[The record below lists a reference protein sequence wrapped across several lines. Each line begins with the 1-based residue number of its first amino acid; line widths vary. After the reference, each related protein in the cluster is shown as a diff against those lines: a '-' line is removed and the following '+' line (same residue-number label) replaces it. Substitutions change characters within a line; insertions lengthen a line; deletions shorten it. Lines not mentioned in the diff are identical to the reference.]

1 MVIHLSA
8 KNIAIAAS
16 RPYNVGRG
24 GLMVVQSRN
33 DVGRNRLLYILTIFI
48 SAAGLVTAILQY
60 SASSDGMRAFLLIL
74 GGASVVAIVIGMIQ
88 LYGVPRRSRVLLVHR
103 GEEMIIATNAT
114 HEGFK
119 FRFIRD
125 ILSENMVNFSDADRA
140 QWKFLEEDGYFPALC
155 IRNPKKLLVLRLC
168 TMVFDDV
175 YFVDST
181 NRWEHH
187 DSSSTS
193 EPTFSTPEKPELR
206 GWKGTVSQS

>member
-1 MVIHLSA
+1 
-8 KNIAIAAS
+8 
-16 RPYNVGRG
+16 
-24 GLMVVQSRN
+24 MVVQSRK
-33 DVGRNRLLYILTIFI
+33 DVGRNRLLYILTII
-48 SAAGLVTAILQY
+48 LSVAALVTAVLQY
-60 SASSDGMRAFLLIL
+60 SDSSDGMRAVLLL
-74 GGASVVAIVIGMIQ
+74 LAGAALLAIVVSMIQ
-88 LYGVPRRSRVLLVHR
+88 LYGLPKRSKVLLVFK

-125 ILSENMVNFSDADRA
+125 VLSENMVNFSDADRER
-140 QWKFLEEDGYFPALC
+140 WKFLEEDGYFPALC
-155 IRNPKKLLVLRLC
+155 IKNPKKLLVLRLC